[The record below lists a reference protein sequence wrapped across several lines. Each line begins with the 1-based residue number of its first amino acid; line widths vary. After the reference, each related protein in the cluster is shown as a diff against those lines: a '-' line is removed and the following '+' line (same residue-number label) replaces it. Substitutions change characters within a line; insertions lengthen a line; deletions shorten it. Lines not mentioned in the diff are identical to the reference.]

1 MNLFETYELRDVIK
15 SYNGISFSLAHS
27 FLSVLDGLNDVL
39 YYVLEHNANSILI
52 YNEYWEYQRKVS
64 VQNQFVASGLSYG
77 VQIENLIYLPGNEII
92 NIYDKYLNLDKSVNV
107 NGVNRGIQ
115 KNKQNGYIYVTNLHN
130 QIINVFSDNFILIK
144 SISTSFKPWIIAE
157 HNGLMIV
164 TEDSSTGNI
173 HFIDNDSITETI
185 KTNCLSRINSILFD
199 EQNHMTIVCDAGNLY
214 IYDVDE
220 YVYSGLEITT
230 CANPFYSNFD
240 SKGRLVVI
248 CMKEINIYY

>member
-115 KNKQNGYIYVTNLHN
+115 KNKQNGYI
-130 QIINVFSDNFILIK
+130 
-144 SISTSFKPWIIAE
+144 
-157 HNGLMIV
+157 
-164 TEDSSTGNI
+164 
-173 HFIDNDSITETI
+173 
-185 KTNCLSRINSILFD
+185 
-199 EQNHMTIVCDAGNLY
+199 
-214 IYDVDE
+214 
-220 YVYSGLEITT
+220 
-230 CANPFYSNFD
+230 
-240 SKGRLVVI
+240 
-248 CMKEINIYY
+248 